1 MNKTLR
7 LEKVRT
13 PKDLSDY
20 TSGIWKLLWISI
32 GRCFSSK
39 SVSTFDKYFR
49 ECEMTTLKMAYKQ
62 DFKNFFNSNIIPL
75 KINSVMFK
83 DNLVF
88 EVQMSMNVISHVL
101 PQNEDRSI

>member
-1 MNKTLR
+1 MNWTLR
-7 LEKVRT
+7 LEKVRI

-20 TSGIWKLLWISI
+20 HSGIWKLLWMSI

-39 SVSTFDKYFR
+39 SVSTFYKYFR

-62 DFKNFFNSNIIPL
+62 DFQKIFNSNIIPL

-83 DNLVF
+83 DNLVS

-101 PQNEDRSI
+101 PQNEDRSV